1 MSMSELIKHLVAKC
15 GPGDTSYLSD
25 KNTSFLL
32 LCDYKANIT
41 NSKDDIIPLVRERF
55 LIKNFLFF
63 IQKYHSILK
72 LKEIGAGVYEAIWKL
87 FLAIIFYLL
96 MLVITF
102 GIKVPC
108 GLFVPSLAIGAIT
121 GKFDSL
127 KA

>member
-55 LIKNFLFF
+55 LIENFLFF
-63 IQKYHSILK
+63 IQKLSFNSKIKGNRARCLRSNMEIILGNYILPFDVGNYFWNK
-72 LKEIGAGVYEAIWKL
+72 SALW
-87 FLAIIFYLL
+87 
-96 MLVITF
+96 LVCSF
-102 GIKVPC
+102 
-108 GLFVPSLAIGAIT
+108 FSNR
-121 GKFDSL
+121 SNNW
-127 KA
+127 